1 MKEKEKEDL
10 WLLDKDFGVLRE
22 HGILTDDNIAVIRAP
37 LSGNPDVGPVKM
49 EWVVLC
55 VLTSGTSACTINGK
69 KYALKAHDMVLCLPH
84 AVLAREAH
92 SDDFQMDCLCISR
105 KVLEATADFSMFNW
119 DVMAF
124 LSTHPVVC
132 LNDEEYARFSLYYAL
147 MSHKLEH
154 QSLPRYKESMQN
166 LLKSF
171 LFDFYSVVGRYVSVD
186 TYNYSQGQ
194 NLFKSFLDLLA
205 LTRPKPRAV
214 SFYADKLNITPKYLS
229 AVCKNASGKTASE
242 LIHKAVTKEVAD
254 LLLYTNKSIKEIMVE
269 LDFPSLSFFGKYVK
283 RHFGM
288 GPKELRAR
296 RST

>member
-1 MKEKEKEDL
+1 MEENL
-10 WLLDKDFGVLRE
+10 WLLDNDFGILRD
-22 HGILTDDNIAVIRAP
+22 HGILSDDNIAVVRAP
-37 LSGNPDVGPVKM
+37 FVRDAKMKAVKT
-49 EWVVLC
+49 EWVILC
-55 VLTSGTSACTINGK
+55 VLRSGTSVCTIDGK
-69 KYALKAHDMVLCLPH
+69 EYCLKAHDMVLALPH
-84 AVLAREAH
+84 AVLTRVSH
-92 SDDFQMDCLCISR
+92 SDDFLMDCLCVSG
-105 KVLEATADFSMFNW
+105 KMLEDSVSFSMFNW
-119 DVMAF
+119 DVLAF
-124 LSTHPVVC
+124 LASHPVIS
-132 LNDEEYARFSLYYAL
+132 LDEDEYARFSLYYTL

-154 QSLPRYKESMQN
+154 QGQSFYKESMQS

-171 LFDFYSVVGRYVSVD
+171 IFDFHSVVGRYVSVD